1 MKTRKLKVSSGNRK
15 GPLHTVRFKIP
26 IRFVLALVLGA
37 TALSVFGQHYRI
49 DWYKIAGGAT
59 ASAGGAYELNGTVGQ
74 SDASGALSGG
84 NYSLTGGFW
93 SLISVVQTPGMPPLY
108 ISASGSTVT
117 VYWQNVSGCALQQN
131 GNCLAPTGWSACPY
145 SPATSNGTNYVN
157 IPCTGGNLFF
167 RLCKQ

>member
-1 MKTRKLKVSSGNRK
+1 MKIRKLKVNNGNRK
-15 GPLHTVRFKIP
+15 GAMQTARFKIL
-26 IRFVLALVLGA
+26 IRFALALVLGT
-37 TALSVFGQHYRI
+37 TALSVYGQNYTI
-49 DWYKIAGGAT
+49 DWHKIAGGGGT
-59 ASAGGAYELNGTVGQ
+59 SAGGTYQLNGTVGQ

-84 NYSLTGGFW
+84 NYSVTGGFW

-108 ISASGSTVT
+108 ISSSGNTVT

-131 GNCLAPTGWSACPY
+131 GNCMAPTGWAACPY
-145 SPATSNGTNYVN
+145 SPTTSNGTNYVN